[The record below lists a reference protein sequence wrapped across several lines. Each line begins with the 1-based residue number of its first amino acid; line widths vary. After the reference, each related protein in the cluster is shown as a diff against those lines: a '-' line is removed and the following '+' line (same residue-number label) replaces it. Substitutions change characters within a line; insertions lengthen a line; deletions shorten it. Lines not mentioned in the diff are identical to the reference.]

1 MEPLET
7 SQNIRDAPIL
17 EPLETSKLDNPVI
30 DGPLETSPN
39 KKKKVIKKPLEKSKR
54 KVVKV
59 GRKPLKKSS
68 AIKRTKIKLGTVH
81 IFVDSENVTDEVG
94 LPQHPVENG
103 LSITDHVQ
111 KKAKGVTLQVTLFKD
126 SKHTIHEKLE
136 KLNKYRRE
144 GTRLTYTGR
153 RVARD
158 MAIKSVETKST
169 YELSNGLEAT
179 IVLQE
184 IRIIG
189 KKKKKKGSKK
199 TNSKTTGGRKQTS
212 NAKGKKYHTIKKGD
226 TYWQLGIDYG
236 TPWKQIYEWNKYPI
250 YTLPIG
256 KIMRVR

>member
-7 SQNIRDAPIL
+7 SQNIRDAPIT

-30 DGPLETSPN
+30 KKPLKTSPN
-39 KKKKVIKKPLEKSKR
+39 KKQKVIKKPLKVSKR

-81 IFVDSENVTDEVG
+81 IFVDSESVTDEVG

-111 KKAKGVTLQVTLFKD
+111 KKAKAITLQVTLFKD

-189 KKKKKKGSKK
+189 KKKKKSK
-199 TNSKTTGGRKQTS
+199 TNNKTTGGRKQTS
-212 NAKGKKYHTIKKGD
+212 NAKSKKYHTIKKGD
-226 TYWQLGIDYG
+226 TYWDLGKKYG
-236 TPWKQIYEWNKYPI
+236 IAWKQLYEWNKYPI

-256 KIMRVR
+256 KKMRVR